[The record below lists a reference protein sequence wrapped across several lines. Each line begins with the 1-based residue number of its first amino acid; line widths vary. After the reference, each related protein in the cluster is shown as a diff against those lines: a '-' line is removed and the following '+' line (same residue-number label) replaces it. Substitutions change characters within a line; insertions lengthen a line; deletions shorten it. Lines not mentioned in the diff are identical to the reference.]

1 MDKFYELDK
10 DSIDQFYEVF
20 NKKSFP
26 VNVGFKFLGS
36 SKQKKIISIK
46 KMPDEYAFLLEKELM
61 VYINEELME
70 KFDDVARNILI
81 EQEVDKLSI
90 DIGTG
95 KIKMIKPDLTTFASL
110 VNKYGIE
117 EVSRANQVEILSV
130 QQKEDQESDNLSF
143 NFQIIKQTDSEIIQT
158 FILCMSNK
166 LKIKKL

>member
-1 MDKFYELDK
+1 MNF
-10 DSIDQFYEVF
+10 I
-20 NKKSFP
+20 SF
-26 VNVGFKFLGS
+26 L
-36 SKQKKIISIK
+36 
-46 KMPDEYAFLLEKELM
+46 KEAETLF
-61 VYINEELME
+61 NEELME

-130 QQKEDQESDNLSF
+130 QQKEDQESD
-143 NFQIIKQTDSEIIQT
+143 E
-158 FILCMSNK
+158 FIV
-166 LKIKKL
+166 

>member
-130 QQKEDQESDNLSF
+130 QQKEDQESD
-143 NFQIIKQTDSEIIQT
+143 E
-158 FILCMSNK
+158 FIV
-166 LKIKKL
+166 

>member
-70 KFDDVARNILI
+70 KFDDKARDILI

-95 KIKMIKPDLTTFASL
+95 KIKMIKPDLTTFAAL

-130 QQKEDQESDNLSF
+130 QQKEDQESD
-143 NFQIIKQTDSEIIQT
+143 E
-158 FILCMSNK
+158 FIV
-166 LKIKKL
+166 